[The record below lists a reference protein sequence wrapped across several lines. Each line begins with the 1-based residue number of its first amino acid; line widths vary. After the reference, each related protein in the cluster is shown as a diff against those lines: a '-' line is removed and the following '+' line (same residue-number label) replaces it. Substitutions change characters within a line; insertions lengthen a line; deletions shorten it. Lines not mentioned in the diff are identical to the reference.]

1 MSIKRFDQSVIGLL
15 IVQSVQ
21 GSTLCVNDLCE
32 VLDWEGTGLVVARGK
47 ISAVDPTTKVHGYN
61 LEPDCYKVVIEE
73 AVVPR
78 TKFYRPQPEF
88 YSMVDAVRS
97 RIAWPK

>member
-61 LEPDCYKVVIEE
+61 LGPDCYRVVVEE
-73 AVVPR
+73 AVVP
-78 TKFYRPQPEF
+78 
-88 YSMVDAVRS
+88 
-97 RIAWPK
+97 